1 MEGPRR
7 LARYTFLGF
16 EPQATIRVEKGNAE
30 IVDRRKADRRITTCK
45 DPLALLAAYNS
56 PLRDRRSGERYNGGL
71 VGYSSYDL
79 VRYFEKIPPKGRKR
93 NGFPD
98 LEFGLFEDGIA
109 FDHLKRKAYYFH
121 RGENRVEKVR
131 SAIKEEPGEEDGS
144 FGRARSNINQE
155 KFCEKVEEAKEY
167 IRSGDI
173 FQAVLSKRYKIPFKG
188 SLFRFYKALRKINPS
203 PYMYYLKFGKR
214 EIVGSSPEML
224 ARKVGRRVESFPI
237 AGTRPFTADPTRNR
251 ALASELL
258 HDEKERAEH
267 VMLVDLARNDLG
279 RVSDYGTVQVPE
291 FMRVQSYSHVQHIVS
306 RVVGRIRKELDAFDL
321 FKAVFPAGTVSGA
334 PKVRAMEI
342 IEELE
347 TTNRGPY
354 AGAVGYFSPNGNADF
369 AITIRTLCAQ
379 DGYCYVQSGSGIV
392 ADSVPE
398 QEWNESERKA
408 AALFTAMDMAQE
420 KHR

>member
-7 LARYTFLGF
+7 LTRYTFLGF
-16 EPQATIRVEKGNAE
+16 DPQATIRVEKGHAE
-30 IVDRRKADRRITTCK
+30 VLDRLKADRRITACE
-45 DPLALLAAYNS
+45 DPLAVLSNYTT
-56 PLRDRRSGERYNGGL
+56 PFGDRRSGDRYDGGL

-79 VRYFEKIPPKGRKR
+79 VRYFEKIPRR
-93 NGFPD
+93 NGKTYEFPD
-98 LEFGLFEDGIA
+98 LEFGFFEDGIA

-121 RGENRVEKVR
+121 RGENRIENVR
-131 SAIKEEPGEEDGS
+131 SFLREEVEDDDVS
-144 FGRARSNINQE
+144 FGKARSNITQE
-155 KFCEKVEEAKEY
+155 KFCEKVEAAKEH
-167 IRSGDI
+167 IRSGDV
-173 FQAVLSKRYKIPFKG
+173 FQAVLSKRYRIPFKG
-188 SLFRFYKALRKINPS
+188 SLFGFYRALRKINPS

-224 ARKVGRRVESFPI
+224 ARKVGRRIESFPI
-237 AGTRPFTADPTRNR
+237 AGTRPFTADPARNR

-258 HDEKERAEH
+258 QDKKERAEH

-279 RVSDYGTVQVPE
+279 RVSEYGTVQVPE

-306 RVVGRIRKELDAFDL
+306 HVLGRIRKGLDSFDL
-321 FKAVFPAGTVSGA
+321 FRAVFPAGTVSGA

-342 IEELE
+342 IEKME
-347 TTNRGPY
+347 TTDRGPY
-354 AGAVGYFSPNGNADF
+354 AGAVGYFSANGNADF

-379 DGYCYVQSGSGIV
+379 DGYSYIQSGAGIV
-392 ADSVPE
+392 ADSIPE

-420 KHR
+420 NRR